1 MSEFVVGRLRN
12 WCLIPLLGITLAGC
26 HQAPS
31 RVDLSYRFRE
41 HRAKFE
47 RLVQMSEEDSGFRKL
62 PDDGLSS
69 GLMPVQ
75 RTLRYSGTLSAL
87 GLSGP
92 ICRHSQY
99 PSAVFIYADT
109 WVSIREQ
116 PMEIGYV
123 YSPKEILPTV
133 TRLDPP
139 SSVASLIHR
148 STPCIAFVPLEE
160 RWYVF
165 LSVGEK
171 AVSGLPPPCNR

>member
-1 MSEFVVGRLRN
+1 MSEYVVGRIRN
-12 WCLIPLLGITLAGC
+12 WCLILLLEITLAGC

-31 RVDLSYRFRE
+31 TMDLSYRFRE

-47 RLVQMSEEDSGFRKL
+47 HLVQMSEEDSGFRKL

-75 RTLRYSGTLSAL
+75 RTLMYRGTLSAL

-92 ICRHSQY
+92 IFRHSQHPY
-99 PSAVFIYADT
+99 AVFIYADS

-123 YSPKEILPTV
+123 YSPKEILRTF
-133 TRLDPP
+133 TRLDAP
-139 SSVASLIHR
+139 SAVASLFHG

-160 RWYVF
+160 RWYIF

-171 AVSGLPPPCNR
+171 GMSGLPPPCN